1 MNFLEYWWGRMPQA
15 ARIVLFLAS
24 ISAMALG
31 GAADHYWG

>member
-1 MNFLEYWWGRMPQA
+1 MNFLENWWVRVPQA